1 METKLEKDLS
11 NPPQL
16 NRSQVLCRGRYQYKQ
31 RLARLLQNP
40 NIRIIA
46 SGSITK
52 TEQKSGFTHFINYE
66 YYDPSNP

>member
-1 METKLEKDLS
+1 MEPKSEKVFTNPRKL
-11 NPPQL
+11 NQ
-16 NRSQVLCRGRYQYKQ
+16 SQILCRGKYQYKQ

-52 TEQKSGFTHFINYE
+52 IEQKSGFTHFINYE
-66 YYDPSNP
+66 YYDPSNS